1 MLKYRKY
8 KASSNNELTNGKVYA
23 KAVVN
28 QTIGID
34 GLARHMAKHN
44 TVFSRGVI
52 KGFLTDMVDCVQEL
66 TLEGIAVKIDDL
78 AIFSVGIESKGAE
91 SAEEFNAATNIK
103 GYKLRARATGSYRKA
118 ALKQVATIKEMD
130 DYDGKLTN
138 TNAGDNEPTN
148 P

>member
-8 KASSNNELTNGKVYA
+8 KASSNNELTDGKVYA

-34 GLARHMAKHN
+34 GLASHMSKHN

-52 KGFLTDMVDCVQEL
+52 KGLLTDMVDCIQEL

-78 AIFSVGIESKGAE
+78 AIFSVGIKSTGAE
-91 SAEEFNAATNIK
+91 SAEQFSAQEN
-103 GYKLRARATGSYRKA
+103 
-118 ALKQVATIKEMD
+118 IKEMD
-130 DYDGKLTN
+130 DYDGKLS
-138 TNAGDNEPTN
+138 A
-148 P
+148 